1 MNHVFGTNFDVLD
14 TSVTRKRCTTGVQM
28 HNIMNYN
35 VIDTEGFDSMER
47 APEDKMF
54 EKQVNNAILR

>member
-47 APEDKMF
+47 AP
-54 EKQVNNAILR
+54 

>member
-1 MNHVFGTNFDVLD
+1 
-14 TSVTRKRCTTGVQM
+14 M
-28 HNIMNYN
+28 HNINDFN

-54 EKQVNNAILR
+54 EKQVRVSGRRWPCFAWHCPTCC